1 MGSIWLYP
9 FVIVAGVLQAMGNS
23 MNAQLRNSLVNP
35 WLASTVSFGLILVFF
50 ICAFAINPRPL
61 PTMETISAMPWW
73 APIGGLAGAVAVYAG
88 LTMVDKVGAGPLNG
102 LIITA
107 NILAAIAID
116 HYGFLN
122 MPVHPVSIFRVLG
135 ALLMVAGVILIARF

>member
-1 MGSIWLYP
+1 
-9 FVIVAGVLQAMGNS
+9 MGNS

-107 NILAAIAID
+107 NILASIAID